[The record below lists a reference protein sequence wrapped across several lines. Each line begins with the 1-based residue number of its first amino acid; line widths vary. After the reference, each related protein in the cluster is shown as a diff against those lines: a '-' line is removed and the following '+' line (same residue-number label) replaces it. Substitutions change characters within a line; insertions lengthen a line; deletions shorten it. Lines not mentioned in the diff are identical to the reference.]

1 GALAL
6 WGCEKVAPAEL
17 SPAAVPVSQSLTQ
30 ASVLTPAQAAW
41 QDFVSR
47 VERGEI
53 KDPVGQYVAKT
64 TKAMADAGGHRLVR
78 PKVDVLLRDASKG
91 YALRAGQ
98 RAGAGAATNVIDE
111 PCVSQDYDP
120 CGPCYNGP
128 GGCGGGGGL
137 YSTFTTS
144 KNLGGGSY
152 IHDLKLVEGNEN
164 STSTTSTVG
173 AGYTK
178 LYADLNKG
186 AGGAYVYLCFQ
197 RNPNQVLNGVEYTY
211 NYPYSGPNEVLTA
224 FQTQYGSFTNSTPK
238 PDPYFYSIWVPNQNP
253 NVYWDRVDL
262 NAGAGGDYIYS
273 FQAKSPFVPNYRV
286 ISQVGILSGNS
297 STINPPAGWVKYP
310 KDLNEGAGE
319 NTYTSA
325 TSREGT
331 A

>member
-1 GALAL
+1 MAQFLAQT
-6 WGCEKVAPAEL
+6 
-17 SPAAVPVSQSLTQ
+17 PVR
-30 ASVLTPAQAAW
+30 TPAQAAW
-41 QDFVSR
+41 QDFVDR

-53 KDPVGQYVAKT
+53 TDPVGQYVAKT
-64 TKAMADAGGHRLVR
+64 TKAPAASAGHRLAR

-98 RAGAGAATNVIDE
+98 RAASGTATNVIDE

-128 GGCGGGGGL
+128 GGCSGGGV

-144 KNLGGGSY
+144 ENLGGSGY
-152 IHDLKLVEGNEN
+152 IHDLKLVEGDDN

-186 AGGAYVYLCFQ
+186 AGGAYIYLCFQ
-197 RNPNQVLNGVEYTY
+197 RNASQVLNGVEYTY
-211 NYPYSGPNEVLTA
+211 NSPYSGPNEVLTA
-224 FQTQYGSFTNSTPK
+224 FQTQYGSFTNSTPR

-253 NVYWDRVDL
+253 NVYWDRIDL

-273 FQAKSPFVPNYRV
+273 FQAKNPVISNYRY
-286 ISQVGILSGNS
+286 IHEVGILSGNS
-297 STINPPAGWVKYP
+297 STITPPSGWEIYRR
-310 KDLNEGAGE
+310 DLNNNAGGE
-319 NTYTSA
+319 YIYFCY
-325 TSREGT
+325 R
-331 A
+331 